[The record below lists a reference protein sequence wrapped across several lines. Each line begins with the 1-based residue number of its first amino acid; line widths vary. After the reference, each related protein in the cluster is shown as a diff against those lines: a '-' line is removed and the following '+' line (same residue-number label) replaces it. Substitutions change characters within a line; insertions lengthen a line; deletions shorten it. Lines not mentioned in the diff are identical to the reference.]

1 MDFRGQ
7 VLKIVV
13 ENDIFSLKKGQ
24 DLEDRAAHPNKEFPG
39 VPQGWPL
46 YLGQVY
52 DRLLRAVEFY
62 TQS

>member
-39 VPQGWPL
+39 VPQG
-46 YLGQVY
+46 
-52 DRLLRAVEFY
+52 
-62 TQS
+62 